1 YRVEAF
7 YNNSCVASDSV
18 VITPTFQGVA
28 MPPSMPVVS
37 ANRVSENT
45 YDVEVSWGLPYF
57 EEPMAYGYCGS
68 PAYAVTPE
76 GVSTVFAL
84 IGWDTA
90 SLPLFE
96 DLYLVGMEYVV
107 GTTELTSLD
116 GVVYIDNVIVH
127 TQSMGRYQ
135 ANKWQTLYF
144 TKAFAMNY
152 KTELAVGYIASF
164 DPDTRKEDV
173 LMIDA
178 GPGKRAF
185 SDILSYDGRTST
197 TLAAAGIDANLCI
210 NALIVRRRDLEEAA
224 LAPDPAA
231 YLQEKMIRMEMPWKA
246 ASSTVL
252 TDGPKTTSDGI
263 KLLGFNVYNE
273 NDVKLNET
281 LLTGLS
287 FQQTGL
293 KGGHEYGF
301 TVGAQYDG
309 AEEQLAAT
317 LYIDP
322 SDAAVEVGKAYGL
335 RVYPNPVGEN
345 LHIEGE
351 YRTLILTDLAGKRVG
366 KVLENAGTVSM
377 TALQSGVYLL
387 HFTLLDGR
395 NLVVKVVKR

>member
-1 YRVEAF
+1 MVYDAGTYEYKIEYVSNVCTSRSEVSEKVVINPIGTCEKPGKVAATETNGQIIVTWALPSNTNTLVGFNIYRNGEQKAELLRDERWLDLEKLEKDNDYKYRVEAF

-185 SDILSYDGRTST
+185 SDILSYDGSTST

-293 KGGHEYGF
+293 KGGHEYG
-301 TVGAQYDG
+301 
-309 AEEQLAAT
+309 
-317 LYIDP
+317 
-322 SDAAVEVGKAYGL
+322 
-335 RVYPNPVGEN
+335 
-345 LHIEGE
+345 
-351 YRTLILTDLAGKRVG
+351 
-366 KVLENAGTVSM
+366 
-377 TALQSGVYLL
+377 
-387 HFTLLDGR
+387 
-395 NLVVKVVKR
+395 